1 MDIRNNKG
9 YTGIDVSIAILIFV
23 ILVPLIMGVA
33 YNISKSGNYTD
44 QKAFAINVATN
55 SLETAKTVSKIEN
68 VYSKTEDIPEN
79 LEGDTLLTKLTTTMQ
94 NIDTNNQPAIATENG
109 KESIFFVVT
118 DQKNNRYKV
127 KIDVTDYIDTLDPTP
142 DGAKH
147 NVVKKVITKVTFST
161 GNKEQNIEISTVIS
175 KY

>member
-55 SLETAKTVSKIEN
+55 SLEAAKTVSKIEN

-79 LEGDTLLTKLTTTMQ
+79 LEGDTLITKLTTIIQ

-109 KESIFFVVT
+109 KESIFFIVT

-127 KIDVTDYIDTLDPTP
+127 VTDVVDYADTISE
-142 DGAKH
+142 GSK
-147 NVVKKVITKVTFST
+147 NVVKKITSKVYYST
-161 GNKEQNIEISTVIS
+161 GNKEQNIEISTIIT

>member
-1 MDIRNNKG
+1 MNIRNNKG

-55 SLETAKTVSKIEN
+55 SLETAKIVSKIEN
-68 VYSKTEDIPEN
+68 IYSKTEDIPEN
-79 LEGDTLLTKLTTTMQ
+79 QEGDTLLTKLTTTMQ
-94 NIDTNNQPAIATENG
+94 NIDTNNQPTITTENSQ
-109 KESIFFVVT
+109 ESIRFVVK

-127 KIDVTDYIDTLDPTP
+127 QIDVQDYIDTLDSQP
-142 DGAKH
+142 DDAKR
-147 NVVKKVITKVTFST
+147 NVVKKVTTKVYFST
-161 GNKEQNIEISTVIS
+161 GKTEQNIEISTVVS